1 MCLTTFCRDGK
12 LNQDPKWLGEI
23 MNDYL
28 LFPEVMAMLRC
39 SRATLYTEIKKGLFP
54 KPFKLTRNKNAW
66 LRKDVLKEIEQR
78 RLAANE
84 Q

>member
-1 MCLTTFCRDGK
+1 
-12 LNQDPKWLGEI
+12 

-28 LFPEVMAMLRC
+28 LFHEVMAMLRC

>member
-1 MCLTTFCRDGK
+1 MMIRSDGRLTKT
-12 LNQDPKWLGEI
+12 PKKESGGSVKEHV
-23 MNDYL
+23 
-28 LFPEVMAMLRC
+28 LFPEVMDLLRC
-39 SRATLYTEIKKGLFP
+39 SRATLYREIKDGLFP

-78 RLAANE
+78 RLAANG